1 MLDQNQE
8 ATVWLSIVQV
18 VLISVFTDTTCTGR
32 HCTGSATCGIESETR
47 GATLCGGVLG
57 ESLMRTWSQSCV
69 SPLRLKRGRADKGT
83 CCCCLGQESTC
94 VLLHMDCGEVELSVQ
109 ESSTHIVTTNT
120 KLSQSTLWNK
130 HKLRCK
136 SDVVET
142 NYPNILLR
150 LTQNQPE
157 IASF

>member
-1 MLDQNQE
+1 M
-8 ATVWLSIVQV
+8 IVDSAGCADF
-18 VLISVFTDTTCTGR
+18 SVYR
-32 HCTGSATCGIESETR
+32 HDMYRTPLYGICYMWHWIRETR